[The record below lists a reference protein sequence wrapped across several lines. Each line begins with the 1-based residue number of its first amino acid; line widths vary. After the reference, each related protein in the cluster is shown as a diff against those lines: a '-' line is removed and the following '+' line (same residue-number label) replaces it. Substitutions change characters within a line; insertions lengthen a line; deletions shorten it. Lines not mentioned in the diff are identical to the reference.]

1 MAVQKGNRW
10 GLWIIV
16 ILLIIGLGGWYTG
29 GAGGRTSSIGTVGD
43 LEISAQ
49 DYATA
54 LRNQMRRIEAQTGQP
69 MTFAQAQSRGL
80 DRATL
85 AQLVTERTLDAEA
98 RRLGL
103 SVGDERVARAV
114 LGMGAFQGIDGQF
127 DRELYREALRRNG
140 LTEERFEQSLRED
153 TTRTILQA
161 AVLSGLPEPTAYGE
175 TIAAWSNERRTATW
189 AALSTAQVAIAPRAT
204 EEELRAF
211 YEASP
216 DLFTAPETRQVSYAW
231 LTPGM
236 IQDSVPVEDEA
247 VRDLYDQRIDQFVQ
261 EERRLVERLVM
272 PSEEAAQD
280 ARARLDAG
288 EAAFEDLV
296 EQRNLQLSD
305 TDLGDVA
312 RRDLGGAADAV
323 FAAQPGDVV
332 GPVPTNLG
340 PAFFRVN
347 AVLAADET
355 PFEEAAPD
363 LRAEIADE
371 LARERIT
378 DLVPQVEDLVAGGAT
393 VADLAERTDLEP
405 GEMALAQGSTEGPAA
420 YDAFR
425 SAAFALGESDLPEI
439 VELEDGG
446 LAVLSLDGITPP
458 TLLPFEE
465 VRDDVQA
472 AWQAGAIL
480 EQVQARA
487 EAAAQAIAGGAS
499 FEDQGLAPNLEENLT
514 RRSQVEGAAPG
525 FTEAVFAMQPGEAR
539 AVPTGDGALVVR
551 LDALAPAD
559 EAAET
564 VQAEAAAIAEEV
576 SGGLSQD
583 LFDAYARTLQTG
595 TEIRIDDRAVA
606 AVHAQFN

>member
-1 MAVQKGNRW
+1 
-10 GLWIIV
+10 
-16 ILLIIGLGGWYTG
+16 
-29 GAGGRTSSIGTVGD
+29 
-43 LEISAQ
+43 
-49 DYATA
+49 
-54 LRNQMRRIEAQTGQP
+54 
-69 MTFAQAQSRGL
+69 
-80 DRATL
+80 
-85 AQLVTERTLDAEA
+85 
-98 RRLGL
+98 
-103 SVGDERVARAV
+103 VGDERVARAV